1 MCNAT
6 DTDRHSVCVHYRNHS
21 TAFQSFA
28 IAFPLCLIPCAIVL
42 EVRSFLFF
50 FIFIFIFFWLVLY
63 VLDVYVSSTSMTS
76 LSFMALQFDR
86 SSWKVERAAERRAG
100 GRSSV
105 EGLLRVHLGVAPE
118 LHARASLIYRSSV
131 IFSLSLAQCDFS
143 ILVEK
148 KGKKKIK
155 SCPHPCWFLQPFFT
169 SE

>member
-1 MCNAT
+1 
-6 DTDRHSVCVHYRNHS
+6 
-21 TAFQSFA
+21 
-28 IAFPLCLIPCAIVL
+28 
-42 EVRSFLFF
+42 
-50 FIFIFIFFWLVLY
+50 
-63 VLDVYVSSTSMTS
+63 
-76 LSFMALQFDR
+76 MALQFDR

-148 KGKKKIK
+148 EKKKK
-155 SCPHPCWFLQPFFT
+155 EKLSSSMLVFQPFFT